1 MARRV
6 LLIDDEAA
14 VREVAQVSLEMMAGW
29 DVLAAASGP
38 EGLAQATAEQPDA
51 ILLDVMMP
59 DMDGQATLA
68 ALRASPTT
76 RHIPVVLLSAIVH
89 PADQPAFTHLGAAG
103 VIAKPFDALTLASQV
118 ADLLGWET

>member
-6 LLIDDEAA
+6 LLIDDEADI
-14 VREVAQVSLEMMAGW
+14 REVAQVSLELMAGW
-29 DVLAAASGP
+29 QVLTAGSGAEGVACAAAD
-38 EGLAQATAEQPDA
+38 QPDA

-59 DMDGQATLA
+59 EMDGVATLQ

-76 RHIPVVLLSAIVH
+76 SHIPVIMLSAIVH
-89 PADQPAFTHLGAAG
+89 GAESQRLAGLGAAG

-118 ADLLGWET
+118 AALLGWDS

>member
-1 MARRV
+1 
-6 LLIDDEAA
+6 LIDDEAA
-14 VREVAQVSLEMMAGW
+14 VREVAQVSLELMAGW

-59 DMDGQATLA
+59 DMDGQATLE

-76 RHIPVVLLSAIVH
+76 RHIPVVLLSAIV
-89 PADQPAFTHLGAAG
+89 PPTDQPAFTDLRAAG
-103 VIAKPFDALTLASQV
+103 VIAKPFDALTLAGQV